1 MHKYNSPSLTDWL
14 VISLRWLTILGL
26 IVSLSLHGSLGNAPI
41 LLLLGLAAWNIGMT
55 LMAGANRCRPRHRRM
70 SVIVD
75 LAVVLALFWQQGGFS
90 GPAYWAGLL
99 PIFTAAVSFQPG
111 SALIIAILV
120 SLAEV
125 GLAWL
130 LMPSLTTLPM
140 AGIAAIVL
148 LIIALLL
155 GFLGRGLTKS
165 RPFVQPET
173 AEKVKKVLRVNACAP
188 SPL

>member
-41 LLLLGLAAWNIGMT
+41 LLLLGLAAWNIAMT
-55 LMAGANRCRPRHRRM
+55 LMAGANRCRPPVCVQPACAADAAGRRTGRRHRRM

-99 PIFTAAVSFQPG
+99 PIFTAVVSFQPG

-130 LMPSLTTLPM
+130 LMPSLTTLPV

-148 LIIALLL
+148 LIMVAYWLPL
-155 GFLGRGLTKS
+155 S
-165 RPFVQPET
+165 PFCL
-173 AEKVKKVLRVNACAP
+173 AFWGGG
-188 SPL
+188 

>member
-1 MHKYNSPSLTDWL
+1 VHKYNSPSPTDWL
-14 VISLRWLTILGL
+14 VISVRWLTILGL
-26 IVSLSLHGSLGNAPI
+26 TVSLSLHGSLGNAPI

-75 LAVVLALFWQQGGFS
+75 LSVVLALFWQQGSFS

-130 LMPSLTTLPM
+130 LMPSLTNCRW
-140 AGIAAIVL
+140 
-148 LIIALLL
+148 
-155 GFLGRGLTKS
+155 RGS
-165 RPFVQPET
+165 RR
-173 AEKVKKVLRVNACAP
+173 LSC
-188 SPL
+188 